1 VVLEPIQLTIQAIS
15 LDQAQVQS
23 FLALLVIAVPQVLE
37 LDQCNALQEH
47 SLRLVSLTA
56 HLAQPALTLLQPALQ
71 VVQAVQLA
79 SILWPVHQ
87 AV

>member
-37 LDQCNALQEH
+37 LAQCNALQEH
-47 SLRLVSLTA
+47 SQRLVSPTA
-56 HLAQPALTLLQPALQ
+56 HLAQPAPTLLQPALQ
-71 VVQAVQLA
+71 VVQSVQLA
-79 SILWPVHQ
+79 SILWPVQ
-87 AV
+87 QLV